1 MSLILDPSQYR
12 VLWSGRYLG
21 GSLAIVTA
29 DPAACE
35 IAWSLTDFTG
45 DQFQGTMTLQNQELV
60 TPEMKIK
67 IILASIKQEYEADQM
82 ARKLAKTTHHG
93 ILLH

>member
-12 VLWSGRYLG
+12 VLWSGTYLG

-29 DPAACE
+29 DPAAGE
-35 IAWSLTDFTG
+35 IAWSFTDFTG
-45 DQFQGTMTLQNQELV
+45 DQFQGTMTLQQPEAV

-67 IILASIKQEYEADQM
+67 IILAAIKQEYEVDQM
-82 ARKLAKTTHHG
+82 TRKLAKTTYHG